1 MTRGAQP
8 EAMVVHAPIRPPAAP
23 TPDPARIARLEH
35 DLEDASALLHR
46 LLAAEDRIGLVF
58 PVMDDAR
65 RFLAR
70 RRRERH

>member
-1 MTRGAQP
+1 
-8 EAMVVHAPIRPPAAP
+8 MVINVPIRPSVAPAA
-23 TPDPARIARLEH
+23 DPARAARLDH
-35 DLEDASALLHR
+35 DLAEASALLER

-70 RRRERH
+70 RRRELR

>member
-1 MTRGAQP
+1 MAI
-8 EAMVVHAPIRPPAAP
+8 HAPIRPSVAP
-23 TPDPARIARLEH
+23 PSDPTRVVRLER
-35 DLEDASALLHR
+35 DLEEASALLQR

-65 RFLAR
+65 TFLAR